1 MKPIFRVFWSQNKH
15 LDALR
20 GPVGSDIQKYRVF
33 SSILG
38 MDMRTYRVFSSF
50 RGLGDE
56 LQGFVGPL
64 FGAIWETFSLPK
76 RIQKSA
82 SILRRFLISF
92 WTDFGV
98 FFGFIFDVF
107 GERNRFQWI
116 CENKHFVYTKRPE
129 FRQN

>member
-1 MKPIFRVFWSQNKH
+1 MKPIFRMFPAQNKH

-33 SSILG
+33 SSIFG

-56 LQGFVGPL
+56 ILLLIGSF
-64 FGAIWETFSLPK
+64 FGVILESFSLPK

-92 WTDFGV
+92 WSDFGV
-98 FFGFIFDVF
+98 IFEPIFDVI
-107 GERNRFQWI
+107 GERN
-116 CENKHFVYTKRPE
+116 
-129 FRQN
+129 